1 MNLYYSCAQYYHTK
15 NEIAL
20 HFQAIFSLDI
30 SKMQI
35 QIKHSINEISACRS
49 SFLLNIVDSMCHGLL
64 QPFGKLEENY
74 KMCRHKHEV

>member
-20 HFQAIFSLDI
+20 HFQAIFSLDL

-35 QIKHSINEISACRS
+35 QIKHI
-49 SFLLNIVDSMCHGLL
+49 M
-64 QPFGKLEENY
+64 KLV
-74 KMCRHKHEV
+74 RAEVP